1 MQKPSTSPSLRRP
14 AVTACLIVAVQAV
27 VLAVG
32 WFVVFTANNEAVA
45 QNVEGIILDNNR
57 RVAESL
63 AGKIGDLSASFD
75 DQDQA
80 WRRAQELVENI
91 EFGSG
96 GFACIIDASGHI
108 VCHPDLDTK
117 PFLRDVNLGEH
128 TLQPVGDD
136 AGTTPTRID
145 VASFDAGYAEFNIDG
160 KHYIATRPIG
170 ENGPRLLVHQPV
182 SGLEFAVSQATAGQV
197 VRMSIVGGVTL
208 ILSAMIAMLLTRAHS
223 RAVRSWGEE
232 LEVKVDQKTQQ
243 LRTSREAIVVAL
255 AKLAD
260 FRDNETG
267 LHVMRISE
275 YCVVLSKAMRPSQ
288 PDIDDA
294 WIERIRLASMLH
306 DIGKV
311 EVPDAVLRKP
321 GKLTDEEFDLIK
333 RHPLAG
339 ADTLLAIHE
348 QVESDPLIAMAVEI
362 CLYHHEKWDGNGYP
376 YRLSADDIPLPAR
389 ITAVADVFDALLSKR
404 VYKPAMTPAEVR
416 EIIVSSSGSHFDPA
430 VVTAFESTFDELMRV
445 RADHEEVYA
454 TAGAGDSGAAR
465 ANAA

>member
-1 MQKPSTSPSLRRP
+1 M
-14 AVTACLIVAVQAV
+14 VIVAIQAI

-32 WFVVFTANNEAVA
+32 WVVVFNANNEAVA
-45 QNVEGIILDNNR
+45 RNVEGIILDNNR

-63 AGKIGDLSASFD
+63 AGKLGDLSAIYD
-75 DQDQA
+75 GEADEWQ
-80 WRRAQELVENI
+80 RAQSLVENI

-96 GFACIIDASGHI
+96 GFACIIDATGHI
-108 VCHPDLDTK
+108 VCHPDMKNT
-117 PFLRDVNLGEH
+117 PSLRQFNLGEH
-128 TLQPVGDD
+128 VLRPIVSDGSHGNDGSPESAPSAMPIREAT
-136 AGTTPTRID
+136 
-145 VASFDAGYAEFNIDG
+145 FDAGYVELNVGG
-160 KHYIATRPIG
+160 KHYVASRAIG
-170 ENGPRLLVHQPV
+170 QDGARLLVHQPV
-182 SGLEFAVSQATAGQV
+182 SGLDVAASQATAGQV
-197 VRMSIVGGVTL
+197 ARIAIVGAITL
-208 ILSAMIAMLLTRAHS
+208 VLSSLIAMVLTRSHS
-223 RAVRSWGEE
+223 RAVRSWSRE
-232 LEVKVDQKTQQ
+232 LEVKVDEKTKQ

-275 YCVVLSKAMRPSQ
+275 YCVVLSSAMRQTHPE
-288 PDIDDA
+288 INEA

-321 GKLTDEEFDLIK
+321 GKLTEDEFELIK

-376 YRLSADDIPLPAR
+376 YRISGDDIPLPAR

-404 VYKPAMTPAEVR
+404 VYKPAMSPDTVR
-416 EIIVSSSGSHFDPA
+416 SIIVESAGTHFDPA
-430 VVTAFESTFDELMRV
+430 AVKAFESTFDELMRV
-445 RADHEEVYA
+445 RADHEEA
-454 TAGAGDSGAAR
+454 PCDDADRRAA
-465 ANAA
+465 